1 MSKPEMIT
9 AEIKETL
16 KGKEKIFSRDLIEL
30 LNLVR
35 TVPLTQKAL
44 ANILNHEGIYSKK
57 IRIDGKQGKGYRL
70 EQFTTVPAA
79 NDDTTVPVNC
89 HIEVTNQRATVPLE
103 KVTQKISATV
113 PLNNGKRYAYS
124 YEFTNGD
131 AGTWLATVPPKD
143 AKAALMARF
152 LGRKI
157 KILKLIN

>member
-1 MSKPEMIT
+1 MIT

-16 KGKEKIFSRDLIEL
+16 NGKEKIFSRDLIEL
-30 LNLVR
+30 LNLIR

-79 NDDTTVPVNC
+79 NDDTTVPPD
-89 HIEVTNQRATVPLE
+89 TTVPLE

-124 YEFTNGD
+124 YEFTNGES
-131 AGTWLATVPPKD
+131 GTWLATVPPKD

-157 KILKLIN
+157 KTLKLIN